1 MLAAPGAAEA
11 VRPGTNVRLVGRT
24 ALRQNRGMSNGS
36 RPLTYTEIE
45 LKGYLPSG
53 WGIRRGSVGR
63 WDGSKGAWSIEV
75 YDPADNAW
83 PLVVEG
89 KAVSESGRLVAL
101 QRSVDE
107 LYRNALG

>member
-1 MLAAPGAAEA
+1 MLAAPSAAET
-11 VRPGTNVRLVGRT
+11 VRAPSRGPLVARA
-24 ALRQNRGMSNGS
+24 ALRQNRRMSNAS

-89 KAVSESGRLVAL
+89 KAVSAKGRLVAL
-101 QRSVDE
+101 QQSVDK